1 VRHHLALAALAACLL
16 ICATTTADAKLS
28 PYYSRADVDRL
39 IDQLR
44 RELLSKT
51 PSNPPAPPA
60 APQGYSKAEV
70 DDLLAKLRAEIQK
83 DAVTKSDLA
92 QATQPFVTSQQLDN
106 AIDQATKMAES
117 REKALVTS
125 QQLDN
130 AIDQATKMAESRE
143 KALDNKNPTVPFWIS
158 PLVALAALLISIIS
172 PFWNRRNTVQDT
184 AGARARE
191 YIHEGWREHVCD
203 YTSAMALLKK
213 GDRIEDPMQL
223 NKIVKIGNF
232 FDRLASEVVHESAD
246 AAIIAESALKRHA
259 INFKVAL
266 ESRLE
271 PTIISN
277 LTEWNNLR
285 QWGERA

>member
-28 PYYSRADVDRL
+28 YYYSRADVDRL
-39 IDQLR
+39 TDQLR
-44 RELLSKT
+44 RELLSKI
-51 PSNPPAPPA
+51 PSNPPASPA

-70 DDLLAKLRAEIQK
+70 DDLLAKLRAEIQR

-106 AIDQATKMAES
+106 AIDQATKMAE
-117 REKALVTS
+117 L
-125 QQLDN
+125 
-130 AIDQATKMAESRE
+130 RE

-172 PFWNRRNTVQDT
+172 PFWNGRNTVQDT
-184 AGARARE
+184 AGARERE
-191 YIHEGWREHVCD
+191 YIDEGWREHVCD
-203 YTSAMALLKK
+203 YTSAMVLLKK
-213 GDRIEDPMQL
+213 GDRIADPMQL

-232 FDRLASEVVHESAD
+232 FDRLASEVIHESAE
-246 AAIIAESALKRHA
+246 AAIITESALKRHA
-259 INFKVAL
+259 IKFKVAL
-266 ESRLE
+266 EPRLE